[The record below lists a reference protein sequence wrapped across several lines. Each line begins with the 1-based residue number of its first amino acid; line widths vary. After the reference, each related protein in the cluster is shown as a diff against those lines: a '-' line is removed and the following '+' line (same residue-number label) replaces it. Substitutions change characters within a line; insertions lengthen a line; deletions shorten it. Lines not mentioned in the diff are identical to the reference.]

1 MPVRLVSRMLDQ
13 SASLISTAGRFSVIP
28 AALTRMSTLPNAA
41 RMASCKAWRDARSP
55 TSLAARNERRSRAS
69 ISAAAFSTS
78 GNRREEGTTS
88 APASASPRAMA
99 WPRPVTPPM
108 TTATL
113 PVKSN
118 RGGVTKMILRP
129 AAELIKAGQPT
140 VEQRT
145 PALAWCPK
153 SSMQGPASQNA
164 GPSTPLG
171 PSGPNVAQD
180 DRSIYI
186 AHFRDAALGQG
197 SPLAVMLVE
206 M

>member
-1 MPVRLVSRMLDQ
+1 
-13 SASLISTAGRFSVIP
+13 
-28 AALTRMSTLPNAA
+28 
-41 RMASCKAWRDARSP
+41 
-55 TSLAARNERRSRAS
+55 
-69 ISAAAFSTS
+69 
-78 GNRREEGTTS
+78 
-88 APASASPRAMA
+88 
-99 WPRPVTPPM
+99 
-108 TTATL
+108 
-113 PVKSN
+113 
-118 RGGVTKMILRP
+118 MILRP